1 MARFFLTLVGLLLLA
16 LGIWAV
22 IVFVAYVVTFVIAA
36 LALAALL
43 AGLLILILAFGEI
56 AGAKN
61 AKIKKD

>member
-36 LALAALL
+36 LALVALL